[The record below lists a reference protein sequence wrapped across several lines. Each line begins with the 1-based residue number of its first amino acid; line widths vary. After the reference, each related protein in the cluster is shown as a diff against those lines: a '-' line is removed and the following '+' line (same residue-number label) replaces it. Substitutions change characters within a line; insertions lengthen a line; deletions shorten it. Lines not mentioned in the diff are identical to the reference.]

1 MNIFIVSGKR
11 WPFNFYEIFKK
22 FLIITKIAMIIL
34 LDDPIFVVRLDMTVK
49 NIFSFELFFAN
60 DTTIWSFFGMA
71 TLMTLE

>member
-1 MNIFIVSGKR
+1 MKYSKM
-11 WPFNFYEIFKK
+11 

-34 LDDPIFVVRLDMTVK
+34 LDNSIFIMSLDMTVE

-60 DTTIWSFFGMA
+60 DTTVWSFFRMA